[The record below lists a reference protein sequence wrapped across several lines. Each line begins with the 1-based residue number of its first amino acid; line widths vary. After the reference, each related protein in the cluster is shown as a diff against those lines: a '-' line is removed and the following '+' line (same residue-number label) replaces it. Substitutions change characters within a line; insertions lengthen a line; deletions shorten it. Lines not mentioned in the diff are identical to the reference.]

1 MGYYTDYS
9 LSISC
14 WTVTNGVFKETSMKD
29 VPKERI
35 DALKRALS
43 DAGSPT
49 RLIKSGESDAEH

>member
-9 LSISC
+9 LTISG

-35 DALKRALS
+35 DALKQEIEKMQVLS
-43 DAGSPT
+43 M
-49 RLIKSGESDAEH
+49 